1 MTVVAR
7 SSALPRPPLPPIPA
21 ALAAM
26 VSIQG
31 GAALAKGLFAVA
43 GPLGTTGLRVTL
55 AAVLLSLVSV
65 PALRGLRAAQWRALL
80 PYGVVLGVMN
90 LCYYVALSHL
100 PLALAVT
107 LEFVGPLGVAVLSS
121 RRALDVLWVLLAA
134 AGIALITPWQAGSDV
149 SLLGVAFALAA
160 GVCWGLYIV
169 LGQRASKAVQ
179 GRAAVAGGMLF
190 AAVVAL
196 PFGLFA
202 GGAALL
208 NPAALGVGL
217 LVALLSS
224 ALPYSL
230 EMAALRALPARTFG
244 VLMSVEPAFA
254 ALIGL
259 IFLHEQLSTWQ
270 WLAIACVITA
280 SAGSTL
286 GARNT
291 PAPVEV

>member
-1 MTVVAR
+1 MSR
-7 SSALPRPPLPPIPA
+7 SQALPRFNLPPIPA

-26 VSIQG
+26 LSIQG
-31 GAALAKGLFAVA
+31 GAALAKGLFALA

-55 AAVLLSLVSV
+55 AALLLTAVSL

-90 LCYYVALSHL
+90 LCYYVALSQL

-107 LEFVGPLGVAVLSS
+107 LEFVGPLGVAVLGS
-121 RRALDVLWVLLAA
+121 RRALDLLWVGLAA
-134 AGIALITPWQAGSDV
+134 AGIALIAPWHTGSGV

-169 LGQRASKAVQ
+169 LGQRASRAVP

-190 AAVVAL
+190 AALVTL
-196 PFGLFA
+196 PFGLAA

-208 NPAALGVGL
+208 TPAALGVGL

-230 EMAALRALPARTFG
+230 EMAALRALPTRTFG

-254 ALIGL
+254 AVIGL
-259 IFLHEQLSTWQ
+259 VFLHEQLSPWQ
-270 WLAIACVITA
+270 WLAVLCVIAA
-280 SAGSTL
+280 SVGSTL
-286 GARNT
+286 GSRPT
-291 PAPVEV
+291 RTPVEV